1 MTRTPTQS
9 SKKPSTASAQNRMD
23 ASLTR
28 RGQVVAGIIVTAFL
42 MAWLFGARS
51 LNAVVMS
58 GVALLAVGY
67 VSASRID
74 TPSITRRIPDTG
86 TMGDSVRVHL
96 DVDAESSIAIRLE
109 DELGDGLSG
118 ASTFET
124 VAEHDT
130 LTYSC
135 RLVERGDHQV
145 GPIRARATDVFGV
158 WQREYLFGHTD
169 GIIAFPRVHP
179 LYESA
184 RLLAGYVGLT
194 DEREQFDSIR
204 EYERGDALRDVNWKH
219 SAKLPKQL
227 VVTEFAGEGATQ
239 QVMVGV
245 EPLGARVDSAAE
257 AAASVATHLLDAGL
271 AVGLLTPAG
280 VVEHGRGDDQRR
292 LILTALAR
300 MDRGKLD
307 QEDVTQS
314 DVLVHAPS
322 DGSHVGI
329 GVEGGMQR
337 FAELV
342 TSSRT
347 EEVQA

>member
-1 MTRTPTQS
+1 
-9 SKKPSTASAQNRMD
+9 MD

-28 RGQVVAGIIVTAFL
+28 RGRFVVLVTVGAFT

-58 GVALLAVGY
+58 GVALLAVGW

-74 TPSITRRIPDTG
+74 TPAIDRRVPETG

-96 DVDAESSIAIRLE
+96 DIDAESSVAIHLA
-109 DELGDGLSG
+109 DELPDGLAG
-118 ASTFET
+118 DSTFDT
-124 VAEHDT
+124 IAEHDT
-130 LTYSC
+130 LTYAC
-135 RLVERGDHQV
+135 RLVDRGEHTI

-158 WQREYLFGHTD
+158 WKREFLFSQTD
-169 GIIAFPRVHP
+169 RIIAFPRVYP

-219 SAKLPKQL
+219 SAKLPNQL

-239 QVMVGV
+239 QVTVAV
-245 EPLGARVDSAAE
+245 DPAGARVDSAAE

-271 AVGLLTPAG
+271 AVSLVTPRNTLG
-280 VVEHGRGDDQRR
+280 HGRGDEQRR
-292 LILTALAR
+292 QVLTALAR
-300 MDRGKLD
+300 LDRDSLTVD
-307 QEDVTQS
+307 QVQS
-314 DVLVHAPS
+314 ADILVRAPS

-329 GVEGGMQR
+329 GVEGGMHR
-337 FAELV
+337 FAELL
-342 TSSRT
+342 TRPEPREAT
-347 EEVQA
+347 A

>member
-1 MTRTPTQS
+1 
-9 SKKPSTASAQNRMD
+9 MD
-23 ASLTR
+23 VSLTR
-28 RGQVVAGIIVTAFL
+28 RGQVVVGTVVAAFL

-74 TPSITRRIPDTG
+74 TPRISRRIPDTG
-86 TMGDSVRVHL
+86 TMGESVSVHL
-96 DVDAESSIAIRLE
+96 DVDAESSIAIHLE
-109 DELGDGLSG
+109 DELPNGLSG
-118 ASTFET
+118 ASTFDT

-130 LTYSC
+130 LEYSL
-135 RLVERGDHQV
+135 RLVDRGEHTV
-145 GPIRARATDVFGV
+145 GPIRGRATDVFGV
-158 WQREYLFGHTD
+158 WQREYIFGHTD
-169 GIIAFPRVHP
+169 DIIAFPRVHP

-219 SAKLPKQL
+219 SAKLPNQL

-239 QVMVGV
+239 QVMLGV

-271 AVGLLTPAG
+271 AVGLLTPNG
-280 VVEHGRGDDQRR
+280 TVEYGRGDDQRR
-292 LILTALAR
+292 LVLTALAR
-300 MDRGKLD
+300 MERGQLDRD
-307 QEDVTQS
+307 TITQA

-342 TSSRT
+342 TSNRT